1 MIVKQV
7 SAFIENKQG
16 RLSEAADVLAANGI
30 DISALSL
37 ADTAEYGIL
46 RMIVS
51 DPQRAVIVLREAGI
65 ISKITDALAVA
76 IDDIPGGF
84 ANALHGITDAG
95 IEVKYMYACVGR
107 VASKALMILSV
118 DDPAAAEAVIAK
130 TPAGEVHPAEIYRI

>member
-16 RLSEAADVLAANGI
+16 MLSEAADALAASGI

-46 RMIVS
+46 RMIVN
-51 DPQRAVIVLREAGI
+51 DPEQAVIVLREAGI
-65 ISKITDALAVA
+65 VSKITDTLAVA
-76 IDDIPGGF
+76 IDDVPGGF
-84 ANALHGITDAG
+84 ATALKSITNAG

-107 VASKALMILSV
+107 VEAKALMILSV
-118 DDPAAAEAVIAK
+118 DDPQAAEAIIAE
-130 TPAGEVHPAEIYRI
+130 TPAGEVHPAEVYRI